1 MDKLWKTIC
10 KNENVPRPGA
20 KTLIG
25 ITKQIVILIATF
37 LLTRQD
43 CCAMVILDALKLKA
57 TRKLWQWLIVFAH
70 PTVRNQF
77 FRQKASKI
85 LT

>member
-1 MDKLWKTIC
+1 
-10 KNENVPRPGA
+10 
-20 KTLIG
+20 
-25 ITKQIVILIATF
+25 
-37 LLTRQD
+37 
-43 CCAMVILDALKLKA
+43 MVILDALKLKA